1 MATCKS
7 EYYSIFMY
15 LKRMF
20 LPCVIFW
27 KTRKTCYGDRNLRT
41 SGDWSMN
48 KDSSK
53 NNPKLAIA
61 IRGHHDLVA
70 NNNGATFSLN
80 GKTSKQ

>member
-1 MATCKS
+1 MT
-7 EYYSIFMY
+7 IFG
-15 LKRMF
+15 KR
-20 LPCVIFW
+20 VIYVHSDL
-27 KTRKTCYGDRNLRT
+27 TASR
-41 SGDWSMN
+41 DWSMN